1 LLVDELQHITG
12 FGNVREI
19 DLGLDALFATRRT
32 HAPGTA
38 LRFRGGGLEMGPH
51 LLCFMVFERA
61 GVSLFLG
68 DAYRRQHVQDG
79 FAFNFQFPC
88 QIVDS
93 NLTHPPFLGP
103 ATAP

>member
-1 LLVDELQHITG
+1 
-12 FGNVREI
+12 
-19 DLGLDALFATRRT
+19 
-32 HAPGTA
+32 
-38 LRFRGGGLEMGPH
+38 MGPH

-93 NLTHPPFLGP
+93 NLTHSPSCSSDRSVTRSLSTSRDQQLILSYSSAMTRCVLQALLRPPHLQEP
-103 ATAP
+103 LR